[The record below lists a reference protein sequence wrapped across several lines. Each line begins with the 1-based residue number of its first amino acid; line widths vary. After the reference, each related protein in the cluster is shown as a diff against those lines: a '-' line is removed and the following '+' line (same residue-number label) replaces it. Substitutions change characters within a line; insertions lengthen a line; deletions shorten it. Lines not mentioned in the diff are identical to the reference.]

1 MGGAGGQQFWS
12 GAEETD
18 EAEMDWPLAA
28 VSCIF
33 GQDSVIEDTT
43 GPSQTVTCEMVSE
56 ARLQDRVHGQ
66 IRSCFLQRLEAK
78 LRKRT
83 LQWPMAT
90 DSCCFLIVV
99 LRTTLRETQ

>member
-1 MGGAGGQQFWS
+1 MWGVGGAGGQQFWS

-56 ARLQDRVHGQ
+56 ARLQERVHG
-66 IRSCFLQRLEAK
+66 FWPFAHPKPQRKECVR
-78 LRKRT
+78 LR
-83 LQWPMAT
+83 P
-90 DSCCFLIVV
+90 
-99 LRTTLRETQ
+99 